1 MHSTSQTHSQMA
13 ELIKKH
19 RKAASLLLQKEYVI
33 ASPYASTSVLA
44 CENIRSSYV
53 ITLYHP
59 QKSCCIHWD
68 LNTRRSQLEFVIDEF
83 LSDELTP
90 ATCQANVAG
99 GWHND
104 AKSTECGQ
112 FITDTLMHKGFQIT
126 TTAYQSKSDTGQ
138 KNHYEEGFA
147 LMLFDTKNNQIQT
160 FDWPV
165 NHEPWRILTRDTQ
178 LQERYQMAEFL
189 DLIHY
194 QSTKHPESGT
204 PLMAKDQ
211 LAYLKSREARAM
223 IQAAKTNDTT
233 SISRQIDQGGFGINA
248 SPKEAKGA
256 TPLHIAC
263 INGHFE
269 CAKLL
274 VENGA
279 DIQIT
284 NHQHKRPL
292 NLWTHKDKDRLSKI
306 DYLHTLWA
314 IRQHNLTKN
323 RYTSLSFAMFS
334 RHPDQLCQSDVE
346 SRLTLDKLLCENEL
360 CQEAKKKL

>member
-1 MHSTSQTHSQMA
+1 MRSTSQTHSQMA

-19 RKAASLLLQKEYVI
+19 RKAASLLLQKEYVL

-44 CENIRSSYV
+44 CENVRDGYV

-68 LNTRRSQLEFVIDEF
+68 LNTRRSQLEFVINEF

-104 AKSTECGQ
+104 DKSTECGQ

-126 TTAYQSKSDTGQ
+126 TIAYQSKSDTGQ
-138 KNHYEEGFA
+138 KNHCEEGFA

-178 LQERYQMAEFL
+178 LQERQMAEFL

-194 QSTKHPESGT
+194 QSTEHPESGT
-204 PLMAKDQ
+204 LIAKESCLPQ
-211 LAYLKSREARAM
+211 SREARV

-263 INGHFE
+263 IKGHFE

-274 VENGA
+274 IENGA

-284 NHQHKRPL
+284 NEQHKRPL
-292 NLWTHKDKDRLSKI
+292 ELWLYQDKDRLNRI
-306 DYLHTLWA
+306 DYLQTLWA
-314 IRQHNLTKN
+314 TRRHNLTKN

-334 RHPDQLCQSDVE
+334 RHPDQLCQGDVE
-346 SRLTLDKLLCENEL
+346 SRLNLDKVLCENEL
-360 CQEAKKKL
+360 REG